1 MTGLLLGV
9 DVTASTSADPVGAA
23 RHAERLGFDFVSASD
38 HPVGTTPSYETWTL
52 LTWIA
57 AATSRV
63 TVVSRVLAVPLRN
76 PALVAKMAESLDRL
90 SAGRLVLGLGG
101 GYADE
106 EFRAFGLPVPTA
118 RQKVDGLEDAVRI
131 ARRLW
136 TESAV
141 TYDGRVHRTEAATIE
156 PKPLHRIPV
165 WLGTFGPRA
174 LAATGRVADGWL
186 PSLGHVPDGKLPE
199 LRDRVL
205 TAAAEAGRDP
215 VEITCALNLTL
226 RLGTGGGADVTGEP
240 AAVTDRLAGLRELG
254 FTAFNLQAP
263 REQWDRLAAEVVPA
277 LRHGRPIRPLEKL
290 R

>member
-1 MTGLLLGV
+1 MTSLLVGV
-9 DVTASTSADPVGAA
+9 DVTTSTSADPVGAA
-23 RHAERLGFDFVSASD
+23 RDAERLGFDFVSASD

-63 TVVSRVLAVPLRN
+63 AVMSRVLAVPLRN

-90 SAGRLVLGLGG
+90 SGGRLVLGLGG
-101 GYADE
+101 GYADA
-106 EFRAFGLPVPTA
+106 EFRAIGLPVPTA

-136 TESAV
+136 TEQAV
-141 TYDGRVHRTEAATIE
+141 TYDGQVHHTDAATIE
-156 PKPLHRIPV
+156 PKPAHHIPV

-174 LAATGRVADGWL
+174 LAVTGRVADGWM
-186 PSLGHVPDGKLPE
+186 PSLGHVPDGALPE

-215 VEITCALNLTL
+215 ADITCALNLTV
-226 RLGTGGGADVTGEP
+226 RLGTGGDADVTGEP
-240 AAVTDRLAGLRELG
+240 AAVVERLAGLRELG
-254 FTAFNLQAP
+254 FSAFNLQAP
-263 REQWDRLAAEVVPA
+263 REQWERLAAEVVA
-277 LRHGRPIRPLEKL
+277 TLRPDGAVR
-290 R
+290 

>member
-1 MTGLLLGV
+1 MTSLLVGV
-9 DVTASTSADPVGAA
+9 DVTTSTSADPVGAA
-23 RHAERLGFDFVSASD
+23 RDAERLGFDFVSASD

-63 TVVSRVLAVPLRN
+63 AVVSRVLAVPLRN

-90 SAGRLVLGLGG
+90 SGGRLVLGLGG
-101 GYADE
+101 GYADA

-118 RQKVDGLEDAVRI
+118 RQKVAGLEDAVRI

-136 TESAV
+136 TEQAV
-141 TYDGRVHRTEAATIE
+141 TYDGQVHRTDAATIE
-156 PKPLHRIPV
+156 PKPAHHIPV

-174 LAATGRVADGWL
+174 LAVTGRVADGWM
-186 PSLGHVPDGKLPE
+186 PSLGHVPDGALPE

-215 VEITCALNLTL
+215 TEITCALNLSV
-226 RLGTGGGADVTGEP
+226 RLGTGGGADLAGEP
-240 AAVTDRLAGLRELG
+240 AAVLDRLAGLRELG

-263 REQWDRLAAEVVPA
+263 REQWERLAAEVVA
-277 LRHGRPIRPLEKL
+277 TLRPGGAVRRGEKL

>member
-1 MTGLLLGV
+1 MTSLLVGV
-9 DVTASTSADPVGAA
+9 DVTTSTTNDPVGAA
-23 RHAERLGFDFVSASD
+23 LEAERLGLDFVSASD
-38 HPVGTTPSYETWTL
+38 HPEGTRPSYETWTL

-63 TVVSRVLAVPLRN
+63 AVVSRVLAVPLRN

-90 SAGRLVLGLGG
+90 SGGRLVLGLGG
-101 GYADE
+101 GYADA

-118 RQKVDGLEDAVRI
+118 RQKVAGLEDAVRI

-136 TESAV
+136 TEPAV
-141 TYDGRVHRTEAATIE
+141 TYDGAVHHTEAATIE
-156 PKPLHRIPV
+156 PKPAHHIPI

-174 LAATGRVADGWL
+174 LAVTGRVADGWM
-186 PSLGHVPDGKLPE
+186 PSLGHVPDGTLPE

-215 VEITCALNLTL
+215 AEITCALNLSV
-226 RLGTGGGADVTGEP
+226 RLGTGGGADLTGEP
-240 AAVTDRLAGLRELG
+240 AAVLERLTGLRELG

-263 REQWDRLAAEVVPA
+263 REQWEVLTDEVVA
-277 LRHGRPIRPLEKL
+277 TLRPDGAVR
-290 R
+290 